1 MKRRQTKRQ
10 NRLLISVNKESDD
23 MRQMSKNGKNKMDKR
38 KKKNLESKGYTVGSV
53 EEFLGLSQEELE
65 YIELKLALSD
75 ALAKRR
81 KKSNLTQAQLAKRLK
96 SSQSRVAKMEK
107 EDPTVSVDLLVKSLL
122 AMGANKKSIAKAIA

>member
-1 MKRRQTKRQ
+1 MKRRQTKPP
-10 NRLLISVNKESDD
+10 NRLSISANKESDD
-23 MRQMSKNGKNKMDKR
+23 IKQMLKNGKSKMDKR
-38 KKKNLESKGYTVGSV
+38 KKKDLESKGYKVGTV
-53 EEFLGLSQEELE
+53 EEFLGLSLEESE

-81 KKSNLTQAQLAKRLK
+81 KKSNLTQAQLAKLLK

-107 EDPTVSVDLLVKSLL
+107 GDPTVSVDLLVKSLL